1 MLQGARK
8 EKDNQVDDAVEQG
21 SGEQR
26 LEHRRFE
33 FGHRVTASSKFDE
46 SNSRSDRRVL
56 DEIQKLRSQRWDND
70 SIGNRKENKRIDLL
84 DIQAQSQSG
93 TELALSEGPQART
106 DLFGDSRRRK

>member
-8 EKDNQVDDAVEQG
+8 EKDNQVDRGVEQ
-21 SGEQR
+21 SSRKQR

-70 SIGNRKENKRIDLL
+70 SIGNRKENQTIDLL

-93 TELALSEGPQART
+93 AELVLSERSQART
-106 DLFGDSRRRK
+106 NLFGDSRRRK